1 MKEVQQSLLWFIL
14 NSVSAGA
21 EPCLLCNHNKSG
33 DVSERSINY
42 RRHSLEQNV
51 DCQQRRD
58 GYTGKALLLLLLLL
72 LLLSPPLNSGLL
84 AAGRSSSFCDPFSV
98 SLISVLV
105 YEYLVTVCQIQR
117 EDINSSRF
125 GTLTLFFFP
134 LIGPRYR
141 FFALSFPPRYLF
153 PRPPTTHS
161 TASPITPA
169 TVLFFPPLCH
179 RSLLQACGSVL
190 PL

>member
-1 MKEVQQSLLWFIL
+1 M
-14 NSVSAGA
+14 SARA
-21 EPCLLCNHNKSG
+21 EPCLLCNHNKSR

-51 DCQQRRD
+51 DCQQRWD
-58 GYTGKALLLLLLLL
+58 GCTGKALLLLLL

-105 YEYLVTVCQIQR
+105 YEYLVTVCQIQK

-125 GTLTLFFFP
+125 GTLTLFFLLSGRVIVSLPCHFLLAISSPGLQP
-134 LIGPRYR
+134 LTRQ
-141 FFALSFPPRYLF
+141 PPPSRRLQF
-153 PRPPTTHS
+153 C
-161 TASPITPA
+161 
-169 TVLFFPPLCH
+169 FFPALCH

>member
-1 MKEVQQSLLWFIL
+1 M
-14 NSVSAGA
+14 SARA
-21 EPCLLCNHNKSG
+21 EPCLLCNHNKSR

-51 DCQQRRD
+51 DCQQRWD
-58 GYTGKALLLLLLLL
+58 GCTGKALLLLLL

-84 AAGRSSSFCDPFSV
+84 AAGRSSSLCDPFSV

-105 YEYLVTVCQIQR
+105 YEYLVTVCQIQK

-125 GTLTLFFFP
+125 GTLTLFFS
-134 LIGPRYR
+134 LIRPRYR
-141 FFALSFPPRYLF
+141 FFASSFPPRYLF

-169 TVLFFPPLCH
+169 TVLFFPHSVSSISSAGVWLGLA
-179 RSLLQACGSVL
+179 SLIRR
-190 PL
+190 